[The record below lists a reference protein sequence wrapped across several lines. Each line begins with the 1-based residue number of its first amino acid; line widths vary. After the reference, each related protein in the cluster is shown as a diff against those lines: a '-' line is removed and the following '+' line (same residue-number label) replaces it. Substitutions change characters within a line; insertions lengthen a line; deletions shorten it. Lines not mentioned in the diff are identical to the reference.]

1 MFSQWWMLKCFVDIT
16 EDHQYSSISRAGDG
30 MAEQPSRDKKFT
42 GLSQREN
49 SARLGT
55 FLGVFTPT
63 ILTILGVIMYLRFG
77 WVVGQVGLG
86 GSLLIV
92 LLANSITLSTVF
104 SLSAIATNTRVG
116 AGGAYYI
123 ISRSLGLEI
132 GGAVGLPL
140 FISQALSV
148 TLYAFGLAE
157 SLRFV
162 WPEIPVAPA
171 AFVIIVLTALLALRG
186 AGPALK
192 AQVPVMA
199 MIALSLLALA
209 GGVLIHPDSGYPA
222 SVPSPPS
229 VSFWAVFAVFF
240 PAVTGIIAGLSL
252 SGDLAEP
259 RRSIPRG
266 TIIAALTGLVIYLVV
281 PVLLHFGAEPADL
294 LDDPLVWTRIALFGP
309 WLILPGLWG
318 AVFSSAVGSI
328 LGAPRTLQALSLDRL
343 APRFLSR
350 QQAGK
355 EPLAGLYFTLALS
368 LLAVFLGDL
377 NTVAMV
383 VTMFFL
389 SVYGIINLV
398 AAFERLSGNPSWRP
412 TLKVHWAISLLG
424 ALGCF
429 LAMFLIH
436 WPSTIIAVALEF
448 GLWLWLKHHIR
459 RTSPGDLR
467 RDIYEEIIRRA
478 LIRLSRY
485 PMTARNWRPHLLVF
499 VRDMEQRLDLVRY
512 ASWFS
517 EDRGVVTVSELV
529 TGDILTLE
537 MDLTTREEHLKTVLN
552 REGIVAFVDI
562 NIVESVERGVLTV
575 VQANGIAGLE
585 SNTVLVGFPDELDRL
600 TVFLK
605 VLRRLGHLNRS
616 LVIGKLEPLRPIRE
630 GEPRIIHVWWGGL
643 KRQGDLMLLLAYL
656 LTCNAEWRDARIHIL
671 SVASNGLMKKETEEA
686 LALIMPEIRIEA
698 EVEVMERT
706 GTESIKDI
714 IYRKSFGA
722 DVVFLG
728 MSAPDEGKED
738 EYAIRLQNMMD
749 FLPTCFLVH
758 NGSLFIGDLVMPE
771 EDSSFSAKNAL
782 GKMKQNSKPNEF

>member
-1 MFSQWWMLKCFVDIT
+1 MN
-16 EDHQYSSISRAGDG
+16 H
-30 MAEQPSRDKKFT
+30 KKFA
-42 GLSQREN
+42 GLGQGGNRV
-49 SARLGT
+49 RLGT

-92 LLANSITLSTVF
+92 LLANSITLATVF
-104 SLSAIATNTRVG
+104 SLSAVATNTRVG
-116 AGGAYYI
+116 VGGAYYI
-123 ISRSLGLEI
+123 ISRTLGLEI

-171 AFVIIVLTALLALRG
+171 AFVIIVLAALLALRG
-186 AGPALK
+186 AGTALK
-192 AQVPVMA
+192 AQIPVMV
-199 MIALSLLALA
+199 MIALSLIALA
-209 GGVLIHPDSGYPA
+209 AGVLIHPASGSAA
-222 SVPSPPS
+222 SVPSPPA
-229 VSFWAVFAVFF
+229 VPFWAVFAVFF
-240 PAVTGIIAGLSL
+240 PAVTGIIAGLSM

-266 TIIAALTGLVIYLVV
+266 TIIAALTGLAVYLIV
-281 PVLLHFGAEPADL
+281 PVLLHFGAESAVL
-294 LDDPLVWTRIALFGP
+294 LGDPLVWTRIALFGP

-318 AVFSSAVGSI
+318 AIFSSAVGSM

-343 APRFLSR
+343 APGFLSR
-350 QQAGK
+350 KTQTGK
-355 EPLAGLYFTLALS
+355 EPLAGLYVTLTLS
-368 LLAVFLGDL
+368 LIAVFLGDL
-377 NTVAMV
+377 NTVAIV

-389 SVYGIINLV
+389 SIYGIINLV
-398 AAFERLSGNPSWRP
+398 AAFEQLSGNPSWRP
-412 TLKVHWAISLLG
+412 TLKVHWTISLLG

-429 LAMFLIH
+429 LVMFLIH
-436 WPSTIIAVALEF
+436 WPSTLIAVSLEF

-459 RTSPGDLR
+459 RASPGDLR
-467 RDIYEEIIRRA
+467 RDICEEIIRRA

-499 VRDMEQRLDLVRY
+499 VRDIEQRLDLVRY
-512 ASWFS
+512 ASWFN

-537 MDLTTREEHLKTVLN
+537 MDLTAREEHLKTVLN
-552 REGIVAFVDI
+552 HEGIAAFGDV
-562 NIVESVERGVLTV
+562 NIVESVERGFLTV

-585 SNTVLVGFPDELDRL
+585 SNTVLVGFPDELERL
-600 TVFLK
+600 TVFLR
-605 VLRRLGHLNRS
+605 VLRRLEYLNRS

-643 KRQGDLMLLLAYL
+643 KQQGDLMLLLAYL
-656 LTCNAEWRDARIHIL
+656 LTCNAEWRDARIHVL
-671 SVASNGLMKKETEEA
+671 SVASNDLMKKETELV
-686 LALIMPEIRIEA
+686 LARLMPEIRIEA

-706 GTESIKDI
+706 GTDSIQDI
-714 IYRKSFGA
+714 IYRKSLGA

-728 MSAPDEGKED
+728 MSAPDEGKEE
-738 EYAIRLQNMMD
+738 EYALRLQNMMD

-758 NGSLFIGDLVMPE
+758 NGSLFIGDLVMPD
-771 EDSSFSAKNAL
+771 EDPSFSATNVPDK
-782 GKMKQNSKPNEF
+782 K